1 MVAIF
6 FFFYTISIFVSFM
19 VFYFNQEETK
29 VVSIDGYKDVAES
42 DSALL
47 CASFQQPVSVGMD
60 GSALDF
66 QLYTSVSLIS
76 VH

>member
-1 MVAIF
+1 
-6 FFFYTISIFVSFM
+6 M
-19 VFYFNQEETK
+19 VFYFNQEENK

-47 CASFQQPVSVGMD
+47 CASVQQPVSVGMD

-76 VH
+76 VR

>member
-1 MVAIF
+1 MVAI
-6 FFFYTISIFVSFM
+6 FFYTISIFVSFM

-47 CASFQQPVSVGMD
+47 CASVQQPVSVGMD

>member
-1 MVAIF
+1 
-6 FFFYTISIFVSFM
+6 M

-47 CASFQQPVSVGMD
+47 CASVQQPVSVGMD

>member
-1 MVAIF
+1 
-6 FFFYTISIFVSFM
+6 M
-19 VFYFNQEETK
+19 VFYFNQEENK

-47 CASFQQPVSVGMD
+47 CASVQQPVSVGMD

>member
-1 MVAIF
+1 
-6 FFFYTISIFVSFM
+6 M

-42 DSALL
+42 DGALL
-47 CASFQQPVSVGMD
+47 CASVQQPVSVGMD